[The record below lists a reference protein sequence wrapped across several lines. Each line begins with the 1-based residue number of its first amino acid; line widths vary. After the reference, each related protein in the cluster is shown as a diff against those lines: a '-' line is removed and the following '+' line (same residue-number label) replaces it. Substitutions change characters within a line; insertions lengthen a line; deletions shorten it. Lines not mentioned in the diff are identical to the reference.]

1 MKYCFNSY
9 TKCGIFL
16 LKKKRHKNVKVG
28 HKNHYIFTR
37 SATKRWI
44 SWLKAHRIQGKVLLV
59 ILLLLTFAFGWRS
72 LGRDLWHP
80 GATWALLSLDQG
92 VLPLL
97 HGPRAVAACGSC
109 CSLTV
114 SHCPW
119 ELPRPLQGEHPA
131 KSLHEFASLQIPIH
145 FLGNSGC
152 KGTVTGTKP
161 VPWHKLF
168 CGCSWHL
175 SQGF

>member
-1 MKYCFNSY
+1 MKYRFNSY
-9 TKCGIFL
+9 TKCGIFF

-44 SWLKAHRIQGKVLLV
+44 SWLKAHKTQGKVLLV

-72 LGRDLWHP
+72 LGRDHRP
-80 GATWALLSLDQG
+80 GARGYL
-92 VLPLL
+92 
-97 HGPRAVAACGSC
+97 GPRFPRSGCPPSPAWTKSCG
-109 CSLTV
+109 SLTV
-114 SHCPW
+114 SQCPW
-119 ELPRPLQGEHPA
+119 ELPRALQGEHPA
-131 KSLHEFASLQIPIH
+131 KPLHEFASLQIPVC
-145 FLGNSGC
+145 FLGNSGH
-152 KGTVTGTKP
+152 KGTVTGTEP

-168 CGCSWHL
+168 CGCSCHL